1 MAAHRQPDRRQRLHA
16 RPRGRRGGDVRSGVA
31 HVVPRRH
38 RGRRDVRAH
47 LRDGR
52 LGLLALPATA
62 VSDYS
67 RYLPSDASGRA
78 VFWWT
83 AAGVFLS
90 STFCCV
96 IGVLLAARFAAADVF
111 QSAGAALGGGALAA
125 VVLVVTALGLAVTNM
140 LNLYGGM
147 LNLITGLSTFVKI
160 PNSFRTRAAMM
171 LPTLVIG
178 VGLAVTASQ
187 DFTGNLTAFL
197 SFLLLLLIP
206 WGAVNLVDFYLVQ
219 HGAYDVPGMYTRSG
233 RYWSDPATWT
243 HYGVNLKV
251 LIAFLTGVVSG
262 IPAMSNAWYV
272 GPVARQ
278 LDDADLSWIPG
289 MVVTSV
295 VYLALV
301 RAGRATRGE
310 SSTAVARPHGTSP
323 P

>member
-1 MAAHRQPDRRQRLHA
+1 M
-16 RPRGRRGGDVRSGVA
+16 
-31 HVVPRRH
+31 
-38 RGRRDVRAH
+38 
-47 LRDGR
+47 
-52 LGLLALPATA
+52 
-62 VSDYS
+62 
-67 RYLPSDASGRA
+67 
-78 VFWWT
+78 
-83 AAGVFLS
+83 
-90 STFCCV
+90 
-96 IGVLLAARFAAADVF
+96 LLAARFAAADVF

-219 HGAYDVPGMYTRSG
+219 HGEYDVPGMYSRSG
-233 RYWSDPATWT
+233 KYWSDPATWT

-272 GPVARQ
+272 GPVARRFA
-278 LDDADLSWIPG
+278 DADLSWIPG

-301 RAGRATRGE
+301 RAGRGTRGA

>member
-1 MAAHRQPDRRQRLHA
+1 M
-16 RPRGRRGGDVRSGVA
+16 
-31 HVVPRRH
+31 
-38 RGRRDVRAH
+38 
-47 LRDGR
+47 
-52 LGLLALPATA
+52 
-62 VSDYS
+62 
-67 RYLPSDASGRA
+67 SDASGRA

-111 QSAGAALGGGALAA
+111 QSAGAALGGALAT

-160 PNSFRTRAAMM
+160 PNLFRSRAAMM

-178 VGLAVTASQ
+178 LGLAVTASQ

-206 WGAVNLVDFYLVQ
+206 WGAVNLVDFSLVQ
-219 HGAYDVPGMYTRSG
+219 HGEYDVPGMYTRSG
-233 RYWSDPATWT
+233 KYWSDPATWT

-278 LDDADLSWIPG
+278 LANADLSWIPG
-289 MVVTSV
+289 MVVTSA

-301 RAGRATRGE
+301 RVGRATHGE
-310 SSTAVARPHGTSP
+310 SSAAVAPPHRTSP
-323 P
+323 L